1 MADAVLEAHIFVYAL
16 AFSDMF
22 VASHVVCR
30 LFP

>member
-1 MADAVLEAHIFVYAL
+1 MADVVIEAHIFVYAS

-22 VASHVVCR
+22 VVSHAVCR